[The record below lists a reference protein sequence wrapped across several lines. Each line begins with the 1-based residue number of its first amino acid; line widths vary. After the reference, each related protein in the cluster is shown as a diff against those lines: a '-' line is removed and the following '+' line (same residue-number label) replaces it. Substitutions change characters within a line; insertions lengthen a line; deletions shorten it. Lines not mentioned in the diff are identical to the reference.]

1 MKKYIF
7 FLFASLLALLGQRC
21 TADELP
27 QPEGCAPGLA
37 TYDTN
42 MKEIIDE
49 SCAYSGC
56 HDGESPG
63 VPGNY
68 TSYEGIRPFLE
79 DGSVRTRVID
89 LRNDP
94 VLGMPPSA
102 SVYPQSRMENLSEEE
117 FELMQCWLSSGF
129 PKE

>member
-1 MKKYIF
+1 MKKWT
-7 FLFASLLALLGQRC
+7 FLPFVLLIALLGQHC

-27 QPEGCAPGLA
+27 QPEGCASGLTA
-37 TYDTN
+37 YDTN
-42 MKEIIDE
+42 MKAIIDE

-56 HDGESPG
+56 HDGESPS
-63 VPGNY
+63 VPGDY

-79 DGSVRTRVID
+79 DGSVRTRVFD

-102 SVYPQSRMENLSEEE
+102 SAFPLSRKEELTPEE
-117 FELMQCWLSSGF
+117 FRLMQCWVNSGF